1 MMETEEKVKVSK
13 KLGKNIEIIK
23 EQLDIDTNFDVMLRE
38 IKVGGKDA
46 AILFLD
52 GFAKD
57 FQMLKILELLM
68 HLPKEEI
75 VPNTIKKLVQ
85 EHIGYLEV
93 ETVETIDDAINEV
106 LAGPLALIVDGQE
119 EIIILDV
126 REYPARGPE
135 EPDLEKVVR
144 GSRDGFVETLVFNT
158 ALIRRR
164 VRDPKLRMEI
174 LQAGNRSKSDVCISY
189 IEDIANPEL
198 VQQVKDLINQIEID
212 GLPMA
217 EKSIEE
223 LITPGSYWNPLPKV
237 RYTERPDVAAV
248 HLLEGHVLIVV
259 DNSPSVIILPTTYWH
274 HVQHVEE
281 YRQNPAVGLYIRW
294 VRFIAIFASVFILP
308 MWFLFSL
315 QPELLPPAL
324 DFIGPEEVGTVPLIW
339 QFLLAE
345 LAIDFLRMA
354 AIHTPSPLATSL
366 GLIAAILIGEIAID
380 IGLFIPEVLL
390 YAAVAAVGTFSTP
403 SYELSNANRLIRL
416 MLVVLVGLF
425 QLPGFLLGLMLS
437 FGLIIFT
444 KSFGVPYFW
453 PLIPLNINA
462 LKTILVRSPVPIQN
476 VRPSVLKPQDYVRQT
491 SPARK
496 PKDQKGKEKST
507 RKKKIKTE

>member
-1 MMETEEKVKVSK
+1 MEKSEEKIKVSK
-13 KLGKNIEIIK
+13 KLKENIEIIS
-23 EQLDIDTNFDVMLRE
+23 EQLSIDDNFDVMLRE

-57 FQMLKILELLM
+57 YVMLKILEVLM

-75 VPNTIKKLVQ
+75 VPNTIKKLMQ

-93 ETVETIDDAINEV
+93 ETVEYVTDAIHDV
-106 LAGPLALIVDGQE
+106 LAGPLALLIDGQD

-164 VRDPKLRMEI
+164 VRDTQLRMEI
-174 LQAGNRSKSDVCISY
+174 LQVGTRSKSDICVSY
-189 IEDIANPEL
+189 IADIANPDL
-198 VQQVKDLINQIEID
+198 VNQVKELIQKIEID

-217 EKSIEE
+217 EKSVEE
-223 LITPGSYWNPLPKV
+223 LITPGSYWNPFPKV

-248 HLLEGHVLIVV
+248 HLLEGHVLIIV
-259 DNSPSVIILPTTYWH
+259 DNSPSVIILPSTYWH

-281 YRQNPAVGLYIRW
+281 YRQNPTVGVYLRW

-308 MWFLFSL
+308 LWFLVSI
-315 QPELLPPAL
+315 QPDLLPPNLA
-324 DFIGPEEVGTVPLIW
+324 FIGPDDVGKVGLLW
-339 QFLLAE
+339 QFLIAE

-366 GLIAAILIGEIAID
+366 GLIAAILIGEVAID

-416 MLVVLVGLF
+416 FLLIMVGAFQLVGFIIGIIATLV
-425 QLPGFLLGLMLS
+425 LLIS
-437 FGLIIFT
+437 T
-444 KSFGVPYFW
+444 KSFGVPYLW
-453 PLIPLNINA
+453 PVVPLNVKA
-462 LKTILVRSPVPIQN
+462 LKDIIIRSPVPIQN
-476 VRPSVLKPQDYVRQT
+476 TRPSVLKTQDQVSQ
-491 SPARK
+491 SAPAMKPLKKRK
-496 PKDQKGKEKST
+496 N
-507 RKKKIKTE
+507 KKQDEELE

>member
-1 MMETEEKVKVSK
+1 MDLKVTTADKVKVSK
-13 KLGKNIEIIK
+13 KIEENIAYIK
-23 EQLDIDTNFDVMLRE
+23 EELSLDTNFDVMIRE

-46 AILFLD
+46 AIFFMD

-57 FQMLKILELLM
+57 YVMLKILELLM
-68 HLPKEEI
+68 KLPKEEI
-75 VPNTIKKLVQ
+75 VPNTIKKLMQ

-93 ETVETIDDAINEV
+93 ETVETLDDAISDV
-106 LAGPLALIVDGQE
+106 LAGPLALLIDGQE

-164 VRDPKLRMEI
+164 IRDPKLRMEI
-174 LQAGNRSKSDVCISY
+174 QQVGTRSKSDICISY
-189 IEDIANPEL
+189 IQDIANPEL
-198 VQQVKDLINQIEID
+198 VAQIKELLSKIEID

-217 EKSIEE
+217 EKSVEE
-223 LITPGSYWNPLPKV
+223 LITPGSYWNPFPKV

-248 HLLEGHVLIVV
+248 HLLEGHILVIV
-259 DNSPSVIILPTTYWH
+259 DNSPSVIILPATYWH

-281 YRQNPAVGLYIRW
+281 YRQNPTVGVYLRW
-294 VRFIAIFASVFILP
+294 VRFIAIFASVFLLP
-308 MWFLFSL
+308 LWFLFAL
-315 QPELLPPAL
+315 QPELLPPGLA
-324 DFIGPEEVGTVPLIW
+324 FIGPEEVGKVPLIW
-339 QFLLAE
+339 QFLIAE
-345 LAIDFLRMA
+345 VAIDFLRMA

-366 GLIAAILIGEIAID
+366 GLIAAILIGQVAID

-390 YAAVAAVGTFSTP
+390 YVAVAAVGTYSTP
-403 SYELSNANRLIRL
+403 SYELSNANRLVRL
-416 MLVVLVGLF
+416 MLLVLVGLF
-425 QLPGFLLGLMLS
+425 QLPGFLLGLIIT
-437 FGLIIFT
+437 FGVLILT

-453 PLIPLNINA
+453 PVIPLNIRA
-462 LKTILVRSPVPIQN
+462 LRDIIVRSPVPIQN
-476 VRPSVLKPQDYVRQT
+476 IRSSILKPQDKVRQA

-496 PKDQKGKEKST
+496 PMG
-507 RKKKIKTE
+507 KKKKDSKEDE